1 MTAHALDLH
10 VRHKV
15 RRDSFDIDDKR
26 AQVFR
31 PIEHGVFFKDA
42 LLETFDEFDDWSK
55 KKGERHR
62 MGQNCRKVLAAL
74 MWCCDFATG
83 TCEPSIDTLMEKTH
97 FARATVV
104 RALKLLWENGFLNW
118 IRRTA
123 KTGLTPDEGPPVRQ
137 VSNAY
142 FWDFA
147 RMPARCLMRL
157 KEKLARKGKK
167 FSPPPARNFPR
178 YEALQKRRARA
189 IRDKQAYDRA
199 TKRNALARART
210 PEEQAAVLYPN
221 DVASQR
227 LHLEMLLGDSASSA
241 ASLNPLPNRSIQKE

>member
-1 MTAHALDLH
+1 MTAHALNLQ

-42 LLETFDEFDDWSK
+42 LLETFDEYDDWSK
-55 KKGERHR
+55 KKGERHK
-62 MGQNCRKVLAAL
+62 MGQNCRKVLATL

-123 KTGLTPDEGPPVRQ
+123 KTGLSPDEGPPVRQ

-147 RMPARCLMRL
+147 RMPARCVMRL

-167 FSPPPARNFPR
+167 FSPPSVRSFPR
-178 YEALQKRRARA
+178 YEGLQKRRARA
-189 IRDKQAYDRA
+189 IRDQQAYDRA
-199 TKRNALARART
+199 TKRNALARARS

-221 DVASQR
+221 DLASQR
-227 LHLEMLLGDSASSA
+227 AHLDMLRGDSASSVT
-241 ASLNPLPNRSIQKE
+241 SLNPLPNRSIQKE